1 MIHVRETIVRMTV
14 DLVPPGAQA
23 WVREHAVEVAV
34 RCRWQWQQARLALL
48 DWEPF
53 LLRQDGVDVVPGA
66 IPEGMPA
73 QQIINAVYSRAM
85 RELLEAEPP
94 EIERP
99 CAT

>member
-1 MIHVRETIVRMTV
+1 MIHVRETMVRMLPC
-14 DLVPPGAQA
+14 LVPDAAKP

-99 CAT
+99 CVK